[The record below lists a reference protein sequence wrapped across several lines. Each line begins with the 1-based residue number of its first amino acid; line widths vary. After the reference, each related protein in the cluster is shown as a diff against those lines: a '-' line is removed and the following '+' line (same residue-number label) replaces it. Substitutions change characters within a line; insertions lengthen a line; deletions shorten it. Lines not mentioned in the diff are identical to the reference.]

1 MTQQFLNPASTTPND
16 KLGDTPNSASDKI
29 NDNFTELYADVAAN
43 EAAIIAN
50 TALITGFTKT
60 YHFYDNDTA
69 TAATPIVHGAGSATT
84 YLTNDTLGTGTESYN
99 PNSKAKLW
107 NPATNE
113 FDFSSLKLGDV
124 VDFRFDL
131 IISHGAAQEIDLF
144 VSLAEGTAGAYEL
157 KASHNY
163 YKTASTGVTV
173 TAGFKLPIT
182 GDTTRLNP
190 ARPRFASVD
199 AATVVV
205 YGWYYEITEV

>member
-1 MTQQFLNPASTTPND
+1 MAQQPIIIGTANA
-16 KLGDTPNSASDKI
+16 KGGDTLFSAGTKI
-29 NDNFTELYADVAAN
+29 NANTTELYADVAAN
-43 EAAIIAN
+43 ETAIIAN

-69 TAATPIVHGAGSATT
+69 TAATPIVHGAGSTTT
-84 YLTNDTLGTGTESYN
+84 YLTNNTLGTGTESYN
-99 PNSKAKLW
+99 PNSKTKLW

-124 VDFRFDL
+124 LDFRFDL
-131 IISHGAAQEIDLF
+131 IINHGAAQEVDLF

-163 YKTASTGVTV
+163 YKTASNNVTV

-182 GDTTRLNP
+182 GDTTRLNS
-190 ARPRFASVD
+190 ARVRFASIA

-205 YGWYYEITEV
+205 YGFYYQITEV